1 MAYHKLFYYLNITI
15 IIFFCSNS
23 FISFLNLKDLS
34 QEQSTISTSDILKSE
49 EKRQEMLMPYILK
62 AKQKHLKEKNAIKKQ
77 RTNPIQN
84 NTENTPKANNQ
95 RTDGLNF
102 LIYHYDIQWFSGD
115 GRVPA
120 NNYIYRWDEL
130 PNHYLIEKDGA
141 AGESIWNIQIGTTI
155 IIDGKNYTCYK
166 ILHHIDPY
174 AGYNHV
180 LIEKANISAQT
191 CENNDELGPLTI
203 WFFN

>member
-62 AKQKHLKEKNAIKKQ
+62 AKQKHLKEKNAIK
-77 RTNPIQN
+77 T
-84 NTENTPKANNQ
+84 NNQ
-95 RTDGLNF
+95 RTNGFNF
-102 LIYHYDIQWFSGD
+102 LTYHYDIQWFSGD